1 MNKYTVELVFRGI
14 DPRIQ
19 EKLKKLAEDNVLGEY
34 IENIILAHEI
44 ELHENKLR
52 QEYDSEIRSINRKVS
67 RLEERIIA
75 LENRKFVDSA
85 EEEIE
90 DKSEDGDVEE
100 FEDDALN
107 FINNLMSI

>member
-19 EKLKKLAEDNVLGEY
+19 EKLKKLDEDNELGEY
-34 IENIILAHEI
+34 IESIILTHEI
-44 ELHENKLR
+44 EINENNLR

-67 RLEERIIA
+67 RLEDRIIA

-85 EEEIE
+85 EEEIK
-90 DKSEDGDVEE
+90 DNSEDGDVKE